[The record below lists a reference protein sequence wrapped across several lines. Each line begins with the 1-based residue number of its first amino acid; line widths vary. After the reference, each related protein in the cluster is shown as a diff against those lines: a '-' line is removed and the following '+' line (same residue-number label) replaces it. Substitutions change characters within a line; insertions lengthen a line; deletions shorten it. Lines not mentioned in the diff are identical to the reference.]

1 MLHTY
6 IKLPDGT
13 QIGYGEPLSNG
24 SVKVAAVRMGE
35 GGFSVALCAL
45 PSCRWI
51 ASEGYAPEEL
61 EELSGL
67 LAGNA
72 PMIMRLA
79 REAVEQAQ
87 AARATVDAAERVQE
101 GEACP
106 AMDDS
111 ADAKPADS
119 QANRA
124 AADAGASPRPAA
136 TGAAQASSSPGVPQN
151 AQADQAQEYRQAA
164 AAVLDAASLV
174 GRVVPGTRVGRLV
187 NTAMPA
193 ARTVV
198 AAAPGIVEK
207 ATPVVTHAAEA
218 AAEAAPKVAEK
229 AAKGIGRLGSRL
241 ARAASG
247 AVDGIVDGAKQA
259 TENYRRESG
268 K

>member
-6 IKLPDGT
+6 VKLPDGT

-24 SVKVAAVRMGE
+24 SVKVAVVRTGE

-51 ASEGYAPEEL
+51 VSEGYAPEEL

-72 PMIMRLA
+72 SMIMRLA
-79 REAVEQAQ
+79 KEAVGQ
-87 AARATVDAAERVQE
+87 ARAAEAAADVAERVQG
-101 GEACP
+101 GETCP
-106 AMDDS
+106 A
-111 ADAKPADS
+111 ANAKPTDS
-119 QANRA
+119 QVNGA
-124 AADAGASPRPAA
+124 AADAGVSPRPAA
-136 TGAAQASSSPGVPQN
+136 TGAAQMSGGPGAPRN

-207 ATPVVTHAAEA
+207 AAPVMTHAAGA

-229 AAKGIGRLGSRL
+229 AAKGIGRLGSKL
-241 ARAASG
+241 AKVASG
-247 AVDGIVDGAKQA
+247 AVDGIVDGARQA